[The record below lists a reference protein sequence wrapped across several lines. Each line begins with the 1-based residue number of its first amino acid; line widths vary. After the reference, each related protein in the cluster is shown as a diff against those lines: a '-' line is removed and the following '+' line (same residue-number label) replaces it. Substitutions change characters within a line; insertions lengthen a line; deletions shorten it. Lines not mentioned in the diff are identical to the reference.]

1 MNKLLVIF
9 LLLLYSNGFSQN
21 QISEIKNQ
29 SGATTQYVLE
39 SDKIFSSKLKGQF
52 KISFIRSV
60 IDAKQYLQITIPEA
74 NYRRI
79 YLNDSIKL
87 IFDDGSIN
95 VMNVVKEQNGYMLKD
110 KGEWLIYQFYLPFI
124 VEMSDSLLNKLSSVS
139 VKDVYLICLGNTQ
152 DISGDYQKIYY
163 PVSNS
168 DKRKFQIRASKDV
181 VFSRL
186 AINTKGKEEI
196 KLAAEKFKQFKSNQ

>member
-1 MNKLLVIF
+1 MKKLLVIF
-9 LLLLYSNGFSQN
+9 FLLFYSNGFSQN

-29 SGATTQYVLE
+29 AGATTQYVLE

-52 KISFIRSV
+52 KISFIRSI

-124 VEMSDSLLNKLSSVS
+124 VEMPDSLLNKLSSVS

-168 DKRKFQIRASKDV
+168 DKSKFQTRASKDV